1 MLAEK
6 CEIGLG
12 EKKSHEEGFLEA
24 GLADAGWKLKKVH
37 LKVASI

>member
-24 GLADAGWKLKKVH
+24 ELADAGWKLEKVG
-37 LKVASI
+37 LKVA